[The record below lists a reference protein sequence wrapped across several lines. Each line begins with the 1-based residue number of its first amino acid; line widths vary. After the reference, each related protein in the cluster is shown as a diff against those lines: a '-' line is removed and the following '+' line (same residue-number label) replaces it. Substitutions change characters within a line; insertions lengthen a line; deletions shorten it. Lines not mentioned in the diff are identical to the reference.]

1 MTEQINRLKSERSDY
16 VDRLNDLK
24 KSIHKKLDDI
34 LNSPEVAECIDCRL
48 NIETLTTHIERLEAV
63 HEHLTK

>member
-1 MTEQINRLKSERSDY
+1 MSEQINQLKSERSDY

-48 NIETLTTHIERLEAV
+48 NIEALTTRIEGLEEA